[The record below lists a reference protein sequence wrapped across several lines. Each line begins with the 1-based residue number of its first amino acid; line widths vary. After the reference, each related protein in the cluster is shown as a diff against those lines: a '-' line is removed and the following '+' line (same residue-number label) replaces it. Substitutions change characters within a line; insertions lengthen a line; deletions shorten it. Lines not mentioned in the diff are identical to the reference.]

1 MTMSF
6 DGTMVRAVV
15 HELEEKLNGGRISKI
30 YQPTNYEL
38 LLTIRAKGQN
48 QKLLLSAHP
57 ANARLQL
64 TKWNPEHPKEP
75 PMFCM
80 HLRKHLE
87 GGIIREIRQIGMERI
102 SLFQI
107 QSRNELGDDVTRQL
121 IVETMGR
128 HSNIILVDTDSQ
140 KILDSINRIPYAIS
154 QVRQVLPGL
163 AYQLPPSQDKRS
175 PLDVSEEQFIAGFD
189 YNQGKLDR
197 QLMNRFTGIGPVI
210 AREIIS
216 RAGVGD
222 RTKLW
227 TAFAP
232 FQQQLQQNQYQPTLV
247 DTGEK
252 LIFAITPLS
261 SVKGDVTSFD
271 SVSKLLD
278 KIYLGKAERERN
290 RQFTKE
296 LTKRLQNEIEKNK
309 KKVLILEEELEEGK
323 TADRF
328 QQYGE
333 LLTAYSYQIPSGSKE
348 TTVINYYDPEG
359 SELTISLDP
368 QKSVLENAQ
377 SYFQRYK
384 KAKAARKWNKEQI
397 VIALEENQYL
407 ETLLVQ
413 LGQASLS
420 ELEQIQDE
428 LVEEGWLKPVAKKG
442 LKRKQVLPLPTS
454 YTATDGTTILVGKNN
469 KQNDYLTH
477 RIAHSQDLWLHTKD
491 IPGSHVVI
499 RHYNGSEET
508 LREAATLAA
517 FFSKARQSSQVPV
530 DYTYVKYVKKP
541 SGAKPGFV
549 IYTHQQTLY
558 VTPSEEAIEHL
569 QQRTT
574 KVK

>member
-1 MTMSF
+1 MSF

-15 HELEEKLNGGRISKI
+15 HELKEKLTGGRISKI

-80 HLRKHLE
+80 YLRKHLE
-87 GGIIREIRQIGMERI
+87 GGIIREIRQIEMERI
-102 SLFQI
+102 TLFQI
-107 QSRNELGDDVTRQL
+107 QTRNELGDDVTRQL

-128 HSNIILVDTDSQ
+128 HSNIILIDTESQ
-140 KILDSINRIPYAIS
+140 KILDSIHRIPYAIS

-163 AYQLPPSQDKRS
+163 NYQFPPSQEKRS
-175 PLDVSEEQFIAGFD
+175 PLDVTEEQFIAGFD

-197 QLMNRFTGIGPVI
+197 QLMNRYTGIGPVI
-210 AREIIS
+210 AREIIA

-222 RTKLW
+222 RAKLW
-227 TAFAP
+227 AAFAP
-232 FQQQLQQNQYQPTLV
+232 FQQQLQENQYQPTLV

-252 LIFAITPLS
+252 LVFAITTLT
-261 SVKGDVTSFD
+261 SVKGEVSSFD
-271 SVSKLLD
+271 FVSQLLD

-309 KKVLILEEELEEGK
+309 KKVLVLQEELEEGK

-333 LLTAYSYQIPSGSKE
+333 LLTAYSYQIPAGSTE
-348 TTVINYYDPEG
+348 TTVINYYDAEG
-359 SELTISLDP
+359 TELTIPLDP
-368 QKSVLENAQ
+368 KKSVLENAQ
-377 SYFQRYK
+377 SYFLRYK

-397 VIALEENQYL
+397 TIALEENQYL

-413 LGQASLS
+413 LGQASLA

-428 LVEEGWLKPVAKKG
+428 LVEEGLLKPMAKKG
-442 LKRKQVLPLPTS
+442 PKRKQTLPLPSS

-477 RIAHSQDLWLHTKD
+477 RMAHSQDMWLHTKE

-499 RHYNGSEET
+499 RQYNGSEET

-517 FFSKARQSSQVPV
+517 YFSKARLSSQVPV
-530 DYTYVKYVKKP
+530 DYTYIKHVKKP

-569 QQRTT
+569 EQRTT